1 MKSFHNE
8 NREKG
13 ILCEHLIGVPYKRT
27 LYAYQRAYSMCEN
40 HEKRERR
47 AYLMSKKGKNTAH
60 RIPIQFQSPVQEP
73 SINVK
78 TVDNDHFK
86 ADTSSKETEFC
97 IS

>member
-8 NREKG
+8 NRAKG

-27 LYAYQRAYSMCEN
+27 LYAYLRAYSMCEN

-47 AYLMSKKGKNTAH
+47 AYLMRKKGKNTAH
-60 RIPIQFQSPVQEP
+60 RIPIQFQIPVQEQ

-86 ADTSSKETEFC
+86 ADTSS
-97 IS
+97 